1 MESLEIVE
9 ATWPA
14 PSSVVALTT
23 TRKGGVSATPYAS
36 FNLAHHVGDQP
47 EAVQRNRH
55 ILQNEILRINQ
66 EPQWLNQVHGIDV
79 IHLNATNVAEIPTA
93 DASYT
98 QEPQRICAVMTAD
111 CLPVLICNKAGT
123 EVAAV
128 HVGWRGC
135 VAGILENTV
144 SAFKSP
150 ASELLAWLGPC
161 IGPEAFEVGA
171 EVREA
176 FVNQNPDTHTAFVP
190 ILNDKF
196 LADLYQLGRIALNK
210 AGVQAIYGG
219 DYCTVSDQKRFFS
232 YRRDAG
238 KTGRM
243 ASLIYLEEGVRSP
256 VDYLTSNVK

>member
-1 MESLEIVE
+1 METLEIIE

-14 PSSVVALTT
+14 PSSIIALTT

-36 FNLAHHVGDQP
+36 FNVAHHVGDQP
-47 EAVQRNRH
+47 KDVQHNRH
-55 ILQNEILRINQ
+55 ILQREILQSDQ
-66 EPQWLNQVHGIDV
+66 EPQWLNQVHGIEV
-79 IHLNATNVAEIPTA
+79 IHLGAEKAAEVPTA

-98 QEPQRICAVMTAD
+98 QLPQRICAVMTAD
-111 CLPVLICNKAGT
+111 CLPVLMCNKAGT

-135 VAGILENTV
+135 VAGILDNTV
-144 SAFKSP
+144 STFKSS

-161 IGPEAFEVGA
+161 IGPETFEVGA

-176 FVNQNPDTHTAFVP
+176 FVRQNPSTQEAFQP
-190 ILNDKF
+190 IANKKF
-196 LADLYQLGRIALNK
+196 LADLYQLARIALNN

-232 YRRDAG
+232 YRRDGG

-243 ASLIYLEEGVRSP
+243 ASLIYRR
-256 VDYLTSNVK
+256 